1 MRVMIVED
9 QTMIR
14 SLLES
19 YFRAE
24 DGYRIVASIPGAK
37 QAVEVC
43 RTSSV
48 DLILMDVQTENRE
61 NGLTAVRQIKA
72 IQPKSKI
79 IVVTSL
85 IDCAVLDE
93 AKRAGADSLWY
104 KDSTQKRLMDVV
116 RQTMAGEHIFP
127 DAPPTVEIGMAKSTE
142 FTKTELKVLRHLMR
156 GLSYT
161 RIAAEMGC
169 EMSTVKF
176 HVANMLQKTG
186 LENKLH
192 KFPSELSGGEQQ
204 RVSVARALAKRP
216 EVLFLDEPTGALDED
231 TGRQV
236 LQYISELQKEYGFT
250 IIMVTHNL
258 NIAEMAKTVI
268 RMNNG
273 KVSEVY
279 TTQTQKTAYEIG
291 W

>member
-24 DGYRIVASIPGAK
+24 DGHQIVASISGAK

-43 RTSSV
+43 RTTQV
-48 DLILMDVQTENRE
+48 DLILMDVQTEHRE

-72 IQPKSKI
+72 MHPEIVI
-79 IVVTSL
+79 VVVTSL
-85 IDCAVLDE
+85 IDGAVLEE
-93 AKRAGADSLWY
+93 AKAAGADSLWY
-104 KDSTQKRLMDVV
+104 KDSAKNRLMEVV
-116 RQTMAGEHIFP
+116 RQTVAGEHIFP
-127 DAPPTVEIGMAKSTE
+127 DAPPMVEVGMAKSTD
-142 FTKTELKVLRHLMR
+142 FTKTELKVLRHLLR

-186 LENKLH
+186 LENKLQ
-192 KFPSELSGGEQQ
+192 L
-204 RVSVARALAKRP
+204 ALAVSDVK
-216 EVLFLDEPTGALDED
+216 LIADL
-231 TGRQV
+231 
-236 LQYISELQKEYGFT
+236 SEE
-250 IIMVTHNL
+250 
-258 NIAEMAKTVI
+258 
-268 RMNNG
+268 
-273 KVSEVY
+273 
-279 TTQTQKTAYEIG
+279 
-291 W
+291 